1 MLISFNVNTP
11 GAFSYDDKKSSH
23 FNKNKMKLE
32 NLPVNNF
39 KVNKNNTQYLYYHK
53 KLEGLSDAFGSD
65 KKSSN
70 TQPDIGEPDCEKI
83 TYTYSFTV
91 REDVENYKERWSSSE
106 KDPQPTK
113 PSNEGSKIGYS
124 KTFNYIGKVQEFTVP
139 DDVNK
144 VFIEVWGAR
153 GGHSDTNKGGEG
165 GYSYGYFDTTKTKK
179 LYVYVGG
186 KGGNRA
192 RSFIGGGWNGG
203 GQDTG
208 RSKKDG
214 GGGGSGYINSV
225 SNRKTMNSSIGSGKS
240 GG

>member
-1 MLISFNVNTP
+1 MSFNVNTP

-91 REDVENYKERWSSSE
+91 REDVENYKEKGSSLE

-124 KTFNYIGKVQEFTVP
+124 RTFNYIGNVQEFTVP
-139 DDVNK
+139 YDVNE

-153 GGHSDTNKGGEG
+153 GGHSDT
-165 GYSYGYFDTTKTKK
+165 F
-179 LYVYVGG
+179 YV
-186 KGGNRA
+186 
-192 RSFIGGGWNGG
+192 F
-203 GQDTG
+203 
-208 RSKKDG
+208 
-214 GGGGSGYINSV
+214 
-225 SNRKTMNSSIGSGKS
+225 ML
-240 GG
+240 